1 MVARTER
8 RRYRLGR
15 GGVLRGGEGGVAGR
29 HVARG
34 QLDGGGGGEGALFH
48 AVLYGGSDL
57 RVSFAKSS
65 HVVELHFFV
74 DLFGGRITSSWRTFP
89 KLPPPACSQSCANT
103 AREVAS
109 GPATSD
115 LRRAAH
121 GG

>member
-1 MVARTER
+1 MRIEIRVGTGRSESSSRVAR
-8 RRYRLGR
+8 
-15 GGVLRGGEGGVAGR
+15 A
-29 HVARG
+29 
-34 QLDGGGGGEGALFH
+34 LDGGAAERVH
-48 AVLYGGSDL
+48 YSTLYGGSDL

-74 DLFGGRITSSWRTFP
+74 HLFGGRIKSSSTTFP
-89 KLPPPACSQSCANT
+89 NFPPNLLVQTCANT

-109 GPATSD
+109 GWATSD

>member
-34 QLDGGGGGEGALFH
+34 QLDGGAAERVH
-48 AVLYGGSDL
+48 YSTLYGGSDL

-74 DLFGGRITSSWRTFP
+74 DLFGGRITSSCSTFP
-89 KLPPPACSQSCANT
+89 KLPPPLVRPELRQHG
-103 AREVAS
+103 AR
-109 GPATSD
+109 G
-115 LRRAAH
+115 R
-121 GG
+121 

>member
-34 QLDGGGGGEGALFH
+34 QLDGGAAERVH
-48 AVLYGGSDL
+48 YSTLYGGSDL

-74 DLFGGRITSSWRTFP
+74 HLLDHRGRSYGADFPMIPCVEMTFRVRLSLFF
-89 KLPPPACSQSCANT
+89 
-103 AREVAS
+103 
-109 GPATSD
+109 
-115 LRRAAH
+115 
-121 GG
+121 